1 MNYRFAEF
9 EINVARRELRR
20 AGSIVHTEPQ
30 VFDLLVHLIRNRHRI
45 VGKDELFDAIWQG
58 RIVSDA
64 TLNSRISAAR
74 RALGDSGNDQNLIR
88 TLHKRGFRFVGEVD
102 DDNPAPTAVAT
113 EQRPSLQGAVDE
125 AAKFVPAAESPS
137 ISAEPSIAAL
147 PLPATGH
154 DPDQEHA
161 ADDLTATAA
170 PAAAP
175 SDCASDPAEEYAPLH
190 SDRVVGW
197 ALVEQGVPPK
207 PRRIARI
214 PLFAVAAIG
223 LVSLPVLAVS
233 WLLSS
238 TAPPAPH
245 ASLALASAAA
255 DRLKTQASSI
265 VVLPF
270 ITRSEDA
277 KQDYLADGI
286 TDSLI
291 SDLVRAMPGISVV
304 SRGTAFTYKG
314 RSVDA
319 RQIGRE
325 LGVRYLLKGS
335 IAFEGER
342 VRVNTELAE
351 TNEGNQLWA
360 ERFDTERKGI
370 LQVQDEIVAR
380 VSRAIGLKVVDVEAR
395 RSWRERPS
403 SAELIDLVMRG
414 KAVLNLPSSP
424 ATMMEAR
431 GLFEQALAV
440 EPTSVDGLTGVATT
454 LVFEFLNGYYET
466 GNDERL
472 HKAELLL
479 DHAGTIEPT
488 HLMTLK
494 AKAALRRTQGKFDD
508 AIAVAQTV
516 IMENPGEPWAYKE
529 IGLSNIYLGR
539 PEQALDWFVKA
550 ARIGPRD
557 PARWTWL
564 DGRGHALILLGR
576 DEEAIHS
583 LTSALDAN
591 PKYLSSHAFLAATYA
606 LLDRPDQARAALA
619 TYLQRYPDTRISTF
633 RRLSPVPFA
642 LTSPEYR
649 QQHER
654 INEGLRKA
662 GMPE

>member
-1 MNYRFAEF
+1 LNYRFAEF

-20 AGSIVHTEPQ
+20 AGTIVHTEPQ

-45 VGKDELFDAIWQG
+45 VGKDELFDAIWEG

-102 DDNPAPTAVAT
+102 DDNPASTAVAT
-113 EQRPSLQGAVDE
+113 EQRPSLRGAVDD
-125 AAKFVPAAESPS
+125 AAKFVPAGESPS

-170 PAAAP
+170 PAA
-175 SDCASDPAEEYAPLH
+175 SEPAEEYAPLH

-197 ALVEQGVPPK
+197 ALVEQGVTPK
-207 PRRIARI
+207 PRRIARV

-403 SAELIDLVMRG
+403 SAELIDLIMRG

-424 ATMMEAR
+424 ATMTEAR

-472 HKAELLL
+472 RKAELLL
-479 DHAGTIEPT
+479 DQAGTIEPT

-583 LTSALDAN
+583 LTGALDAN

>member
-1 MNYRFAEF
+1 MNFRFADF

-20 AGSIVHTEPQ
+20 AGTVVHTEPQ
-30 VFDLLVHLIRNRHRI
+30 VFDLLVYLVRNRNRI
-45 VGKDELFDAIWQG
+45 VRKDELFEAIWQR
-58 RIVSDA
+58 RIVSEA

-88 TLHKRGFRFVGEVD
+88 TLHKRGFRFIGEIE
-102 DDNPAPTAVAT
+102 DDNLAPTAAA
-113 EQRPSLQGAVDE
+113 EQRPFLRVAADE
-125 AAKFVPAAESPS
+125 AAKLVPAGKSFS
-137 ISAEPSIAAL
+137 IPNRPTTAAL
-147 PLPATGH
+147 PLPATSH
-154 DPDQEHA
+154 DPDQEHVT
-161 ADDLTATAA
+161 DDLTA
-170 PAAAP
+170 AAAP
-175 SDCASDPAEEYAPLH
+175 VEAPSDWVSDVAGEYAPLH
-190 SDRVVGW
+190 DDRVVGS
-197 ALVEQGVPPK
+197 ALVEQGVTLK
-207 PRRIARI
+207 ARRRARA
-214 PLFAVAAIG
+214 PLFGLAAIG
-223 LVSLPVLAVS
+223 VISLPVLAVW
-233 WLLSS
+233 WLLSP
-238 TAPPAPH
+238 TASPAPH
-245 ASLALASAAA
+245 ASLALASTTA
-255 DRLKTQASSI
+255 DRLKTQVPSI
-265 VVLPF
+265 AVLPF

-314 RSVDA
+314 RAVDA
-319 RQIGRE
+319 RQVGRD

-351 TNEGNQLWA
+351 TTEGNQLWA
-360 ERFDTERKGI
+360 ERFDTERNGI

-380 VSRAIGLKVVDVEAR
+380 VSRAIGLKVVDIEAR

-403 SAELIDLVMRG
+403 SAELIDLIMRG

-440 EPTSVDGLTGVATT
+440 EPNSVDGLTGVATT
-454 LVFEFLNGYYET
+454 LVFEFLNGYYEA

-472 HKAELLL
+472 RKAELLL
-479 DHAGTIEPT
+479 DQAVAIEPA

-516 IMENPGEPWAYKE
+516 IVENPGEPWAYKE
-529 IGLSNIYLGR
+529 IGLSNIYLGE
-539 PEQALDWFVKA
+539 PEQALDWFAKA

-564 DGRGHALILLGR
+564 DGRGHALLLLGR
-576 DEEAIHS
+576 DQEAIHA
-583 LTSALDAN
+583 LTGALDAN
-591 PKYLSSHAFLAATYA
+591 PKYLTSHAFLAATYA
-606 LLDRPDQARAALA
+606 LLNRPDDARAALA

-642 LTSPEYR
+642 LTSLRYR

-654 INEGLRKA
+654 ISEGLRKA

>member
-1 MNYRFAEF
+1 
-9 EINVARRELRR
+9 V
-20 AGSIVHTEPQ
+20 
-30 VFDLLVHLIRNRHRI
+30 
-45 VGKDELFDAIWQG
+45 
-58 RIVSDA
+58 
-64 TLNSRISAAR
+64 
-74 RALGDSGNDQNLIR
+74 
-88 TLHKRGFRFVGEVD
+88 
-102 DDNPAPTAVAT
+102 
-113 EQRPSLQGAVDE
+113 
-125 AAKFVPAAESPS
+125 
-137 ISAEPSIAAL
+137 PSIA
-147 PLPATGH
+147 
-154 DPDQEHA
+154 
-161 ADDLTATAA
+161 
-170 PAAAP
+170 
-175 SDCASDPAEEYAPLH
+175 
-190 SDRVVGW
+190 
-197 ALVEQGVPPK
+197 
-207 PRRIARI
+207 
-214 PLFAVAAIG
+214 
-223 LVSLPVLAVS
+223 
-233 WLLSS
+233 
-238 TAPPAPH
+238 
-245 ASLALASAAA
+245 
-255 DRLKTQASSI
+255 
-265 VVLPF
+265 VLPF

-277 KQDYLADGI
+277 KLDYLADGI

-314 RSVDA
+314 RAADA

-351 TNEGNQLWA
+351 TTEGNQLWA

-380 VSRAIGLKVVDVEAR
+380 VSRAIGLKVVDIEAR

-403 SAELIDLVMRG
+403 SAELIDLIMRG

-424 ATMMEAR
+424 ATMTEAR

-440 EPTSVDGLTGVATT
+440 EPASVDGLTGVATT

-466 GNDERL
+466 GPGERL

-479 DHAGTIEPT
+479 DQAAAIEPA

-494 AKAALRRTQGKFDD
+494 ARAALRRAQGKFDD

-529 IGLSNIYLGR
+529 IGLSNVYLGR
-539 PEQALDWFVKA
+539 PEEALDWFGKA

-591 PKYLSSHAFLAATYA
+591 PKNLSSHAFLAAAYA
-606 LLDRPDQARAALA
+606 LLDRPDEARAALA
-619 TYLQRYPDTRISTF
+619 AYLQRRPDTRVSTF

-642 LTSPEYR
+642 LTSAAYR

-654 INEGLRKA
+654 ISEGLRKA

>member
-1 MNYRFAEF
+1 M
-9 EINVARRELRR
+9 
-20 AGSIVHTEPQ
+20 SH
-30 VFDLLVHLIRNRHRI
+30 
-45 VGKDELFDAIWQG
+45 
-58 RIVSDA
+58 
-64 TLNSRISAAR
+64 
-74 RALGDSGNDQNLIR
+74 
-88 TLHKRGFRFVGEVD
+88 
-102 DDNPAPTAVAT
+102 
-113 EQRPSLQGAVDE
+113 
-125 AAKFVPAAESPS
+125 
-137 ISAEPSIAAL
+137 
-147 PLPATGH
+147 
-154 DPDQEHA
+154 
-161 ADDLTATAA
+161 DDLTAAAA
-170 PAAAP
+170 PVAAP
-175 SDCASDPAEEYAPLH
+175 SDCVSDAAGEYAPLQG
-190 SDRVVGW
+190 DRVVGW
-197 ALVEQGVPPK
+197 AMVEQAVTPK
-207 PRRIARI
+207 PRRIARTS
-214 PLFAVAAIG
+214 LFAVAAIG
-223 LVSLPVLAVS
+223 LVSLPVLAGS

-238 TAPPAPH
+238 SAPPAPH

-255 DRLKTQASSI
+255 DRLKTQVPSI
-265 VVLPF
+265 AVLPF

-277 KQDYLADGI
+277 KLDYLADGI

-314 RSVDA
+314 RAVDA

-335 IAFEGER
+335 IVFEGER

-351 TNEGNQLWA
+351 TTEGNQLWA

-380 VSRAIGLKVVDVEAR
+380 VSRAIGLKVVDIEAR
-395 RSWRERPS
+395 RSWSERPS
-403 SAELIDLVMRG
+403 SAELIDLIMRG

-472 HKAELLL
+472 RKAELLL
-479 DHAGTIEPT
+479 DQAGTIEPT

-550 ARIGPRD
+550 DRIGPRD

-576 DEEAIHS
+576 DEEAIHA

-591 PKYLSSHAFLAATYA
+591 PKYLTSHAFLAATYA

-642 LTSPEYR
+642 LTSPKYR

-654 INEGLRKA
+654 ISEGLRKA

>member
-1 MNYRFAEF
+1 LNYRFAEF

-20 AGSIVHTEPQ
+20 AGAIVHAEPQ

-45 VGKDELFDAIWQG
+45 VGKDELFDTIWHG
-58 RIVSDA
+58 RIVSEA

-102 DDNPAPTAVAT
+102 DDNLAPAAVAAGP
-113 EQRPSLQGAVDE
+113 RASSQGMVDE
-125 AAKFVPAAESPS
+125 AAKLLPAGESPS
-137 ISAEPSIAAL
+137 IADRPSSAAL
-147 PLPATGH
+147 PLPATDH
-154 DPDQEHA
+154 DPDQEHVSH
-161 ADDLTATAA
+161 DLTSAAA
-170 PAAAP
+170 PVAAP
-175 SDCASDPAEEYAPLH
+175 SDCVSDAAGEYAPLQG
-190 SDRVVGW
+190 DRVVGW
-197 ALVEQGVPPK
+197 AMVEQAVTPK
-207 PRRIARI
+207 PRRIARTS
-214 PLFAVAAIG
+214 LFAVAAIG
-223 LVSLPVLAVS
+223 LVSLPVLAGS

-238 TAPPAPH
+238 SAPPAPH
-245 ASLALASAAA
+245 ASLALAGATA
-255 DRLKTQASSI
+255 DRLKTQVPSI
-265 VVLPF
+265 AVLPF

-277 KQDYLADGI
+277 KLDYLADGI

-314 RSVDA
+314 RAVDA

-335 IAFEGER
+335 IVFEGER

-351 TNEGNQLWA
+351 TTEGNQLWA

-380 VSRAIGLKVVDVEAR
+380 VSRAIGLKVVDIEAR
-395 RSWRERPS
+395 RSWSERPS
-403 SAELIDLVMRG
+403 SAELIDLIMRG

-472 HKAELLL
+472 RRAELLL
-479 DHAGTIEPT
+479 DQAGTIEPT

-591 PKYLSSHAFLAATYA
+591 PKYLTSHAFLAATYA

-619 TYLQRYPDTRISTF
+619 TYLQRYPGTRISTF

-642 LTSPEYR
+642 LTSPKYR

-654 INEGLRKA
+654 ISEGLRKA